1 MDNKYSKFTLPQLTT
16 EYFEFERKIN
26 NLNTEKSKLDEQI
39 NNLYDERCSVY
50 NLIKTKQVEEDEI
63 RKQNLIKY
71 GQKVKL
77 EDNIQ
82 LNRDYGMSL
91 SDLKNAK

>member
-26 NLNTEKSKLDEQI
+26 NLNIEKSKLDEQI
-39 NNLYDERCSVY
+39 NNLYDDRCSVY
-50 NLIKTKQVEEDEI
+50 NLIKEKQIEEEEI
-63 RKQNLIKY
+63 KKQNYIKY
-71 GQKVKL
+71 GMKVKL
-77 EDNIQ
+77 EDNDQ
-82 LNRDYGMSL
+82 LNRNYGMTL